1 MAAEPGPD
9 PWADALSA
17 AALLAVDPVGLG
29 GIALRAR
36 AGPVRERWLAHL
48 RELLPAAMPLRRVPL
63 HIGDERLLGGL
74 DLAATLRAG
83 RPVAQSGL
91 LTQAD
96 GGLLLLAMAER
107 LAVGTVAR
115 LASAMDRGEVQ
126 AEREGMTLQ
135 GAARFGVVA
144 FDEGASDDERLAA
157 PLADRLAFLLDLTA
171 LSHRDADD
179 WPGDAATVAAARKA
193 LAALPFDAAIVQAL
207 CEATQALGID
217 SPRAAWL
224 AWRTACASAALRG
237 SPAVEAEDAALAAR
251 LVLAPRATRL
261 PPQPPPE
268 EAQEQE
274 PPEAPPEDQ
283 PPADESAAPPP
294 PDTGEDS
301 EPAPTQP
308 LEDLLIETAQAAIPA
323 GLLAALAQAQA
334 PRAGAA
340 GRAGVWTASPRGGRP
355 IGSRRGDPRGGARL
369 ALVDTL
375 RAAAP
380 WQLLRQREAEAAT
393 PGAARRIQVRADDFH
408 VQRCRQRSATTT
420 VFVIDASGS
429 SALHR
434 LAEAKGA
441 VNLLLAD
448 CYVRRDSVAVMAFRG
463 RTAELLLPP
472 TRSLVR
478 AKRSLG
484 GLPGGGG
491 TPLAAGIEAALALAH
506 QVQRG
511 GATPV
516 LVFLTDGRAN
526 IARDGSGG
534 RAQAEADALRAARQ
548 LRGSGFAS
556 LLIDTS
562 PQPAAAARRLAAEM
576 TAQYRALPQAG
587 ARALSQAVRGL
598 QPGPA
603 GRG

>member
-1 MAAEPGPD
+1 MPPGPGPD
-9 PWADALSA
+9 PWADALTA
-17 AALLAVDPVGLG
+17 AALVAVDPVGLG
-29 GIALRAR
+29 GVALRAR
-36 AGPVRERWLAHL
+36 AGPVRDRWLAQL
-48 RELLPAAMPLRRVPL
+48 VALLPPGVPLRRVPL
-63 HIGDERLLGGL
+63 HIGDDRLLGGL

-91 LTQAD
+91 LAQGD

-107 LAVGTVAR
+107 LGAGTVAR
-115 LASAMDRGEVQ
+115 LASAMDRAEVQ
-126 AEREGMTLQ
+126 AEREGLTLRS
-135 GAARFGVVA
+135 ATRFGVIA
-144 FDEGASDDERLAA
+144 FDEGASDDERLPA
-157 PLADRLAFLLDLTA
+157 PLADRLAFALDLTA
-171 LSHRDADD
+171 LSHRDAED
-179 WPGDAATVAAARKA
+179 WPTDALAVSEARFA
-193 LAALPFDAAIVQAL
+193 LAALPFDADIVQAL
-207 CEATQALGID
+207 CATTLALGIA

-224 AWRTACASAALRG
+224 AWRAACAAAALRG
-237 SPAVEAEDAALAAR
+237 SPAVQAEDAALAAR

-261 PPQPPPE
+261 PAPPPDEEAQQPPEPPAPPAPQEAGRADAEPPPE
-268 EAQEQE
+268 PEPDEDRAPAEQ
-274 PPEAPPEDQ
+274 
-283 PPADESAAPPP
+283 
-294 PDTGEDS
+294 
-301 EPAPTQP
+301 QP
-308 LEDLLIETAQAAIPA
+308 LQDMVLEAAQAAIPA
-323 GLLAALAQAQA
+323 GLLAALGLG
-334 PRAGAA
+334 PVRRASTA
-340 GRAGVWTASPRGGRP
+340 GRAGVWSAAPRGGRP
-355 IGSRRGDPRGGARL
+355 TGSRRGDPRGGARL

-380 WQLLRQREAEAAT
+380 WQVLRRREAGPSST
-393 PGAARRIQVRADDFH
+393 PRIEVRADDFH
-408 VQRCRQRSATTT
+408 VQRCRQRSSTTT

-448 CYVRRDSVAVMAFRG
+448 CYVRRDSVAVLAFRG
-463 RTAELLLPP
+463 RAAELLLPP

-478 AKRSLG
+478 AKRSLS

-491 TPLAAGIEAALALAH
+491 TPLAAGIEAALVLAQ

-516 LVFLTDGRAN
+516 LVFLTDGRGN
-526 IARDGSGG
+526 VARDGSGG
-534 RAQAEADALRAARQ
+534 RAQGEADALRAARL

-562 PQPAAAARRLAAEM
+562 PQPAAAAQRLAAEM
-576 TAQYRALPQAG
+576 AAQYRALPQAG

-598 QPGPA
+598 QPSPA